1 MGCRPVSS
9 GCDHCVGLQLH
20 NDWLRANGRPTTSS
34 LQPPALQQPEIS
46 RVRTFARE
54 DHVVVAPGSDLFD
67 EAISDEQLD
76 YIILTIASRPDVL
89 FYWFTKH
96 AERQRD
102 YLLALASYP
111 NTPGSR
117 PRPKWPL
124 ANVRIGVSV
133 EDNNTYRARAP
144 YLFETPAMFRIVRFK
159 PVLGPVDI

>member
-1 MGCRPVSS
+1 MRISDWSS
-9 GCDHCVGLQLH
+9 DVC
-20 NDWLRANGRPTTSS
+20 SS
-34 LQPPALQQPEIS
+34 DL

-111 NTPGSR
+111 NRSEARRVGKECVSRCRSRGS
-117 PRPKWPL
+117 
-124 ANVRIGVSV
+124 
-133 EDNNTYRARAP
+133 P
-144 YLFETPAMFRIVRFK
+144 YP
-159 PVLGPVDI
+159 

>member
-76 YIILTIASRPDVL
+76 YIILTIARSEEHTSELQSLMRISYAVFCLKKKKQNIIVL
-89 FYWFTKH
+89 Y
-96 AERQRD
+96 
-102 YLLALASYP
+102 SYQ
-111 NTPGSR
+111 
-117 PRPKWPL
+117 
-124 ANVRIGVSV
+124 
-133 EDNNTYRARAP
+133 
-144 YLFETPAMFRIVRFK
+144 
-159 PVLGPVDI
+159 